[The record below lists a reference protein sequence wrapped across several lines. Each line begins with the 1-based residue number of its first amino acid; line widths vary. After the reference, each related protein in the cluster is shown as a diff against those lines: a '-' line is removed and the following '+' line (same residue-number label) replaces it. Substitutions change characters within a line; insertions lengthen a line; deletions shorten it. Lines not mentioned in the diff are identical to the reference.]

1 MAVKLHRCKN
11 MWAKFGTHPCWN
23 VQKALDEQ
31 GIDYE
36 VVPGPWPSR
45 KKRTAVIA
53 GTGEPLYP
61 AIEFEDGS
69 WYREQSKDMVRTIC
83 EGKLMER
90 KTDQLP
96 LEHYELDRPKDD
108 T

>member
-1 MAVKLHRCKN
+1 

-23 VQKALDEQ
+23 VQKALDER

-45 KKRTAVIA
+45 KKRTAVFS
-53 GTGEPLYP
+53 GTGQPLYP

-69 WYREQSKDMVRTIC
+69 WYREQSKEMVRTIR

-90 KTDQLP
+90 KL
-96 LEHYELDRPKDD
+96 YRPK
-108 T
+108 

>member
-1 MAVKLHRCKN
+1 VKLHRCKN
-11 MWAKFGTHPCWN
+11 MWAKFGTHPCWK
-23 VQKALDEQ
+23 VQKALDER

-45 KKRTAVIA
+45 KKRTAVVS
-53 GTGEPLYP
+53 GTGQPLYP

-69 WYREQSKDMVRTIC
+69 WYREQSKDMVRTIR

-90 KTDQLP
+90 QAGSAQASIET
-96 LEHYELDRPKDD
+96 
-108 T
+108 

>member
-1 MAVKLHRCKN
+1 MLEG
-11 MWAKFGTHPCWN
+11 AKG
-23 VQKALDEQ
+23 ARRAGL
-31 GIDYE
+31 DYE

-53 GTGEPLYP
+53 GTGQSAYP

-69 WYREQSKDMVRTIC
+69 WYREQSKDMVRTIR

-90 KTDQLP
+90 KGGSAMA
-96 LEHYELDRPKDD
+96 
-108 T
+108 